1 MQNKPNRSASAYGGS
16 YGAPPSDSGNFDWR
30 EYYFAIKERLWLVLI
45 ITLVMTAFGF
55 KTASTQIFKYS
66 AHAILFIEQDKS
78 KVLDSKMTEVRD
90 DQIKSLD
97 MINTMVELLQSY
109 PFALR
114 VVNRLNLTQDNQFLW
129 AAGLYSKSVTP
140 EAAAAKLNRMVRSQ
154 FRLGTR
160 LVDIIVTS
168 SSSDSSVKLANGY
181 AEEYL
186 HYLHD
191 QQSEATRSASTF
203 LLDESDRL
211 RKKMRASDEGMQKF
225 RERERAASLDIMQQE
240 AQTQISECSAKQ
252 HLLDAKL
259 AQINTDIVAAKA
271 AKGNRDELLKL
282 PSINNMPKISLLM
295 TKIQSEQD
303 QLYLLQ
309 QRYRPKHPAY
319 VIIKTQLDIDNRDLN
334 NLLSGVEALL
344 ESNRDSL
351 LAEQQATKA
360 TREAAETRLLEVT
373 SKNVEYNDLKRELQS
388 DAALYDAILARIKEV
403 DITKELTQSPVRIQ
417 ELASGV
423 TAVGKSPIDI
433 ILKNFFTGLGIGLG
447 LVIFFHKIDSS
458 FKTVDQ
464 TEKATGLSVV
474 TAIPQIGGA
483 SSSILGF
490 LSKEQFLELL
500 QNLREC
506 WEMLFKSTDPFLQRI
521 GKCIDILQPVLTWL
535 GNPHRGVS
543 LPKGKELVVQTERTG
558 IVAEAFRSLRASVA
572 THLHA
577 ENQRTFLFTSA
588 IPAEGKSFNSAN
600 FSTSLAQ
607 QGHKTLLIDADL
619 RKPALS
625 KIFFSMNR
633 KPGVAE
639 VLLGKVPLENAVN
652 TTQVENLHLL
662 TAGGLV
668 ENPSELLAG
677 QPFRDLIAEA
687 LRQYDRVVI
696 DSAPVLAVSDTLLLA
711 SQVEVLC
718 LVVRSFVTPK
728 RMVKRALVSLKEV
741 GVTPTGIVLNCLPY
755 GKGSYYY
762 YTSGK
767 YAGSYYGDGSVYGD
781 GSPNKA

>member
-1 MQNKPNRSASAYGGS
+1 MQSKPNRSASAYGGS

-45 ITLVMTAFGF
+45 ITLVMTAYGF

-66 AHAILFIEQDKS
+66 AHAILFLELDKS
-78 KVLDSKMTEVRD
+78 KVLDSKMTEVKD
-90 DQIKSLD
+90 DQIRSVD

-129 AAGLYSKSVTP
+129 AAGLNSRTISP
-140 EAAAAKLNRMVRSQ
+140 ETAADRLVGMVRCN
-154 FRLGTR
+154 FRAGTR
-160 LVDIIVTS
+160 LVDITVTTS
-168 SSSDSSVKLANGY
+168 SGETSVKLANGY

-240 AQTQISECSAKQ
+240 AQTQISECSARQ
-252 HLLDAKL
+252 HLMDAKL
-259 AQINTDIVAAKA
+259 AQINTDIIAAKSA
-271 AKGNRDELLKL
+271 QGNRDELLKL
-282 PSINNMPKISLLM
+282 PSINNMPKIAMLM
-295 TKIQSEQD
+295 AKIQTEQE
-303 QLYLLQ
+303 QLYLVQ
-309 QRYRPKHPAY
+309 QRYRQKHPAY
-319 VIIKTQLDIDNRDLN
+319 VIIKTQLDIDNNELKT
-334 NLLSGVEALL
+334 LLLGVEALL

-351 LAEQQATKA
+351 LTEQLANKA

-373 SKNVEYNDLKRELQS
+373 SKSVEYNDLKRELQS
-388 DAALYDAILARIKEV
+388 DAALYDAVLARIKEV
-403 DITKELTQSPVRIQ
+403 DITKEFAQSPVRIQ

-423 TAVGKSPIDI
+423 SSVGKNPIDI

-483 SSSILGF
+483 SSAFLGF
-490 LSKEQFLELL
+490 LSKDQFFELL
-500 QNLREC
+500 ANLMEC
-506 WEMLFKSTDPFLQRI
+506 WEILFKSSDPFLKRV

-543 LPKGKELVVQTERTG
+543 LPKGKELVVQSERTG
-558 IVAEAFRSLRASVA
+558 IVAEAFRTLRVSVA
-572 THLHA
+572 MHLHA
-577 ENQRTFLFTSA
+577 ENQRSFLFTSA
-588 IPAEGKSFNSAN
+588 IPSEGKSFNSAN

-607 QGHKTLLIDADL
+607 QGLKTLLIDADL
-619 RKPALS
+619 RKPSLS

-639 VLLGKVPLENAVN
+639 VLLGKDSLENAVN
-652 TTQVENLHLL
+652 STGVENLFLL

-677 QPFRDLIAEA
+677 QPFRDLMAEA

-696 DSAPVLAVSDTLLLA
+696 DSAPILAVSDTLLIA
-711 SQVEVLC
+711 TQVEVLC

-741 GVTPTGIVLNCLPY
+741 GVTPVGICLNCLPY
-755 GKGSYYY
+755 GRGSYYY

-767 YAGSYYGDGSVYGD
+767 YAGSYYGNGSVYGY
-781 GSPNKA
+781 GSSN

>member
-1 MQNKPNRSASAYGGS
+1 MQSKPNRSASAYGGS

-45 ITLVMTAFGF
+45 ITLVMTAYGF

-66 AHAILFIEQDKS
+66 AHAILFLELDKS
-78 KVLDSKMTEVRD
+78 KVLDSKMTEVKD
-90 DQIKSLD
+90 DQIRSVD

-129 AAGLYSKSVTP
+129 AAGLNSRTISP
-140 EAAAAKLNRMVRSQ
+140 ETAADRLVGMVRCN
-154 FRLGTR
+154 FRAGTR
-160 LVDIIVTS
+160 LVDITVTTS
-168 SSSDSSVKLANGY
+168 SGETSVKLANGY

-240 AQTQISECSAKQ
+240 AQTQISECSARQ
-252 HLLDAKL
+252 HLMDAKL
-259 AQINTDIVAAKA
+259 AQINTDIIAAKSA
-271 AKGNRDELLKL
+271 QGNRDELLKL
-282 PSINNMPKISLLM
+282 PSINNMPKIAMLM
-295 TKIQSEQD
+295 AKIQTEQE
-303 QLYLLQ
+303 QLYLVQ
-309 QRYRPKHPAY
+309 QRYRQKHPAY
-319 VIIKTQLDIDNRDLN
+319 VIIKTQLDIDNNDLKT
-334 NLLSGVEALL
+334 LLLGVEALL

-351 LAEQQATKA
+351 LTEQLANKA

-373 SKNVEYNDLKRELQS
+373 SKSVEYNDLKRELQS
-388 DAALYDAILARIKEV
+388 DAALYDAVLARIKEV
-403 DITKELTQSPVRIQ
+403 DITKEFAQSPVRIQ

-423 TAVGKSPIDI
+423 SSVGKNPIDI

-474 TAIPQIGGA
+474 SAIPQIGGA
-483 SSSILGF
+483 SSAFLGF
-490 LSKEQFLELL
+490 LSKDQFFELL
-500 QNLREC
+500 ANLMEC
-506 WEMLFKSTDPFLQRI
+506 WEILFKSSDPFLKRV

-543 LPKGKELVVQTERTG
+543 LPKGKELVVQSERTG
-558 IVAEAFRSLRASVA
+558 IVAEAFRTLRVSVA
-572 THLHA
+572 MHLHA
-577 ENQRTFLFTSA
+577 ENQRSFLFTSA
-588 IPAEGKSFNSAN
+588 IPSEGKSFNSSN

-607 QGHKTLLIDADL
+607 QGLKTLLIDADL
-619 RKPALS
+619 RKPSLS

-639 VLLGKVPLENAVN
+639 VLLGKDSLENAVN
-652 TTQVENLHLL
+652 STGIENLSLL

-677 QPFRDLIAEA
+677 QPFRDLMAEA

-696 DSAPVLAVSDTLLLA
+696 DSAPILAVSDTLLIA
-711 SQVEVLC
+711 TQVEVLC

-741 GVTPTGIVLNCLPY
+741 GVTPVGICLNCLPY
-755 GKGSYYY
+755 GRGSYYY

-767 YAGSYYGDGSVYGD
+767 YAGSYYGNGSVYGY
-781 GSPNKA
+781 GSSN

>member
-1 MQNKPNRSASAYGGS
+1 MQSKPNRSASAYGGS
-16 YGAPPSDSGNFDWR
+16 YGVPPSDSGNFDWR

-45 ITLVMTAFGF
+45 ITLVMTAYGF

-66 AHAILFIEQDKS
+66 AHTILFLELDKS
-78 KVLDSKMTEVRD
+78 KVLDSKMTEVKD
-90 DQIKSLD
+90 DQIRSVD

-129 AAGLYSKSVTP
+129 AAGLNSRTISP
-140 EAAAAKLNRMVRSQ
+140 ETAADRLVGMVRCN
-154 FRLGTR
+154 FRAGTR
-160 LVDIIVTS
+160 LVDITVTTS
-168 SSSDSSVKLANGY
+168 SGETSVKLANGY

-240 AQTQISECSAKQ
+240 AQNQISECSARQ
-252 HLLDAKL
+252 HLMDAKL
-259 AQINTDIVAAKA
+259 AQINTDIIAAKSA
-271 AKGNRDELLKL
+271 QGNRDELLKL
-282 PSINNMPKISLLM
+282 PSINNMPKIAMLM
-295 TKIQSEQD
+295 AKIQTEQQ
-303 QLYLLQ
+303 QLYLVQ
-309 QRYRPKHPAY
+309 QRYRQKHPAY
-319 VIIKTQLDIDNRDLN
+319 VIIKTQLDIDNNDLKT
-334 NLLSGVEALL
+334 LLLGVEALL

-351 LAEQQATKA
+351 LTEQLANKA
-360 TREAAETRLLEVT
+360 TRESAETRLLEVT
-373 SKNVEYNDLKRELQS
+373 SKSVEYNDLKRELQS
-388 DAALYDAILARIKEV
+388 DAALYDAVLARIKEV
-403 DITKELTQSPVRIQ
+403 DITKEFAQSPVRIQ

-423 TAVGKSPIDI
+423 SSVGKNPIDI

-474 TAIPQIGGA
+474 SAIPQIGGA
-483 SSSILGF
+483 SSAFLGF
-490 LSKEQFLELL
+490 LSKDQFFELL
-500 QNLREC
+500 ANLMEC
-506 WEMLFKSTDPFLQRI
+506 WEILFKSSDPFLKRV

-543 LPKGKELVVQTERTG
+543 LSKGKELVVQSERTG
-558 IVAEAFRSLRASVA
+558 IVAEAFRTLRVSVA
-572 THLHA
+572 MHLHA
-577 ENQRTFLFTSA
+577 ENQRSFLFTSA
-588 IPAEGKSFNSAN
+588 IPSEGKSFNSAN

-607 QGHKTLLIDADL
+607 QGLKTLLIDADL
-619 RKPALS
+619 RKPSLS

-639 VLLGKVPLENAVN
+639 VLLGKDSLENAVN
-652 TTQVENLHLL
+652 STDIENLSLL

-677 QPFRDLIAEA
+677 QPFRDLMAEA

-696 DSAPVLAVSDTLLLA
+696 DSAPILAVSDTLLIA
-711 SQVEVLC
+711 TQVEVLC

-741 GVTPTGIVLNCLPY
+741 GVTPVGICLNCLPY
-755 GKGSYYY
+755 GRGSYYY

-767 YAGSYYGDGSVYGD
+767 YAGSYYGNGSVYGY
-781 GSPNKA
+781 GSSNKA

>member
-1 MQNKPNRSASAYGGS
+1 MQSKPNRSASAYGGS

-45 ITLVMTAFGF
+45 ITLVMTAYGF
-55 KTASTQIFKYS
+55 KTASTQIFIYR
-66 AHAILFIEQDKS
+66 AHAILFLELDKS
-78 KVLDSKMTEVRD
+78 KVLDSKMTEVKD
-90 DQIKSLD
+90 DQIRSVD

-114 VVNRLNLTQDNQFLW
+114 VVNRLNLTRDNQFLW
-129 AAGLYSKSVTP
+129 AAGLNSRTISP
-140 EAAAAKLNRMVRSQ
+140 ETAADRLVGMVRCN
-154 FRLGTR
+154 FRAGTR
-160 LVDIIVTS
+160 LVDITVTTS
-168 SSSDSSVKLANGY
+168 SGETSVKLANGY

-240 AQTQISECSAKQ
+240 AQTQISECSARQ
-252 HLLDAKL
+252 HLMDAKL
-259 AQINTDIVAAKA
+259 AQINTDIIAAKSA
-271 AKGNRDELLKL
+271 QGNRDELLKL
-282 PSINNMPKISLLM
+282 PSINNMPKIAMLM
-295 TKIQSEQD
+295 AKIQTEQE
-303 QLYLLQ
+303 QLYLVQ
-309 QRYRPKHPAY
+309 QRYRQKHPAY
-319 VIIKTQLDIDNRDLN
+319 VIIKTQLDIDNNDLKT
-334 NLLSGVEALL
+334 LLLGVEALL

-351 LAEQQATKA
+351 LTEQLANKA

-373 SKNVEYNDLKRELQS
+373 SKSVEYNDLKRELQS
-388 DAALYDAILARIKEV
+388 DAALYDAVLARIKEV
-403 DITKELTQSPVRIQ
+403 DITKEFAQSPVRIQ

-423 TAVGKSPIDI
+423 SSVGKNPIDI

-483 SSSILGF
+483 SSAFLGF
-490 LSKEQFLELL
+490 LSKDQFFELL
-500 QNLREC
+500 ANLMEC
-506 WEMLFKSTDPFLQRI
+506 WEILFKSSDPFLKRV

-543 LPKGKELVVQTERTG
+543 LSRGKELVVQSERTG
-558 IVAEAFRSLRASVA
+558 IVAEAFRTLRVSVA
-572 THLHA
+572 MHLHA
-577 ENQRTFLFTSA
+577 ENQRSFLFTSA
-588 IPAEGKSFNSAN
+588 IPSEGKSFNSAN

-607 QGHKTLLIDADL
+607 QGLKTLLIDADL
-619 RKPALS
+619 RKPSLS

-639 VLLGKVPLENAVN
+639 VLLGKDSLENAVN
-652 TTQVENLHLL
+652 STGVENLFLL

-677 QPFRDLIAEA
+677 QPFRDLMAEA

-696 DSAPVLAVSDTLLLA
+696 DSAPILAVSDTLLIA
-711 SQVEVLC
+711 TQVEVLC

-741 GVTPTGIVLNCLPY
+741 GVTPVGICLNCLPY
-755 GKGSYYY
+755 GRGSYYY

-767 YAGSYYGDGSVYGD
+767 YAGSYYGNGSVYGY
-781 GSPNKA
+781 GSSN

>member
-1 MQNKPNRSASAYGGS
+1 MQSKPNRSASAYGGS

-45 ITLVMTAFGF
+45 ITLVMTAYGF

-66 AHAILFIEQDKS
+66 AHAILFLELDKS
-78 KVLDSKMTEVRD
+78 KVLDSKMTEVKD
-90 DQIKSLD
+90 DQIRSVD

-114 VVNRLNLTQDNQFLW
+114 VVNRLNLTRDNQFLW
-129 AAGLYSKSVTP
+129 AAGLNSRTISP
-140 EAAAAKLNRMVRSQ
+140 ETAADRLVGMVRCN
-154 FRLGTR
+154 FRAGTR
-160 LVDIIVTS
+160 LVDITVTTS
-168 SSSDSSVKLANGY
+168 SGETSVKLANGY

-240 AQTQISECSAKQ
+240 AQTQISECSARQ
-252 HLLDAKL
+252 HLMDAKL
-259 AQINTDIVAAKA
+259 AQINTDIIAAKSA
-271 AKGNRDELLKL
+271 QGNRDELLKL
-282 PSINNMPKISLLM
+282 PSINNMPKIAMLM
-295 TKIQSEQD
+295 AKIQTEQE
-303 QLYLLQ
+303 QLYLVQ
-309 QRYRPKHPAY
+309 QRYRQKHPAY
-319 VIIKTQLDIDNRDLN
+319 VIIKTQLDIDNNDLKT
-334 NLLSGVEALL
+334 LLLGVEALL

-351 LAEQQATKA
+351 LTEQLANKA

-373 SKNVEYNDLKRELQS
+373 SKSVEYNDLKRELQS
-388 DAALYDAILARIKEV
+388 DAALYDAVLARIKEV
-403 DITKELTQSPVRIQ
+403 DITKEFAQSPVRIQ

-423 TAVGKSPIDI
+423 SSVGKNPIDI

-483 SSSILGF
+483 SSAFLGF
-490 LSKEQFLELL
+490 LSKDQFFELL
-500 QNLREC
+500 ANLMEC
-506 WEMLFKSTDPFLQRI
+506 WEILFKSSDPFLKRV

-543 LPKGKELVVQTERTG
+543 LPKGKELVVQSERTG
-558 IVAEAFRSLRASVA
+558 IVAEAFRTLRVSVA
-572 THLHA
+572 MHLHA
-577 ENQRTFLFTSA
+577 ENQRSFLFTSA
-588 IPAEGKSFNSAN
+588 IPSEGKSFNSAN

-607 QGHKTLLIDADL
+607 QGLKTLLIDADL
-619 RKPALS
+619 RKPSLS

-639 VLLGKVPLENAVN
+639 VLLGKDSLENAVN
-652 TTQVENLHLL
+652 STGVENLFLL

-677 QPFRDLIAEA
+677 QPFRDLMAEA

-696 DSAPVLAVSDTLLLA
+696 DSAPILAVSDTLLIA
-711 SQVEVLC
+711 TQVEVLC

-741 GVTPTGIVLNCLPY
+741 GVTPVGICLNCLPY
-755 GKGSYYY
+755 GRGSYYY

-767 YAGSYYGDGSVYGD
+767 YAGSYYGNGSVYGY
-781 GSPNKA
+781 GSSN

>member
-1 MQNKPNRSASAYGGS
+1 MQSKPNRSASAYGGS

-45 ITLVMTAFGF
+45 ITLVMTAYGF

-66 AHAILFIEQDKS
+66 AHAILFLELDKS
-78 KVLDSKMTEVRD
+78 KVLDSKMTEVKD
-90 DQIKSLD
+90 DQIRSVD

-129 AAGLYSKSVTP
+129 AAGLNSRTISP
-140 EAAAAKLNRMVRSQ
+140 ETAADRLVGMVRCN
-154 FRLGTR
+154 FRAGTR
-160 LVDIIVTS
+160 LVDITVTTS
-168 SSSDSSVKLANGY
+168 SGETSVKLANGY

-240 AQTQISECSAKQ
+240 AQTQISECSARQ
-252 HLLDAKL
+252 HLMDAKL
-259 AQINTDIVAAKA
+259 AQINTDIIAAKSA
-271 AKGNRDELLKL
+271 QGNRDELLKL
-282 PSINNMPKISLLM
+282 PSINNMPKIAMLM
-295 TKIQSEQD
+295 AKIQTEQE
-303 QLYLLQ
+303 QLYLVQ
-309 QRYRPKHPAY
+309 QRYRQKHPAY
-319 VIIKTQLDIDNRDLN
+319 VIIKTQLDIDNNDLKT
-334 NLLSGVEALL
+334 LLLGVEALL

-351 LAEQQATKA
+351 LTEQLANKA

-373 SKNVEYNDLKRELQS
+373 SKSVEYNDLKRELQS
-388 DAALYDAILARIKEV
+388 DAALYDAVLARIKEV
-403 DITKELTQSPVRIQ
+403 DITKEFAQSPVRIQ

-423 TAVGKSPIDI
+423 SSVGKNPIDI

-474 TAIPQIGGA
+474 SAIPQIGGA
-483 SSSILGF
+483 SSAFLGF
-490 LSKEQFLELL
+490 LSKDQFFELL
-500 QNLREC
+500 ANLMEC
-506 WEMLFKSTDPFLQRI
+506 WEILFKSSDPFLKRV

-543 LPKGKELVVQTERTG
+543 LSKGKELVVQSERTG
-558 IVAEAFRSLRASVA
+558 IVAEAFRTLRVSVA
-572 THLHA
+572 MHLHA
-577 ENQRTFLFTSA
+577 ENQRSFLFTSA
-588 IPAEGKSFNSAN
+588 IPSEGKSFNSAN

-607 QGHKTLLIDADL
+607 QGLKTLLIDADL
-619 RKPALS
+619 RKPSLS

-639 VLLGKVPLENAVN
+639 VLLGKDSLENAVN
-652 TTQVENLHLL
+652 STDIENLSLL

-677 QPFRDLIAEA
+677 QPFRDLMAEA

-696 DSAPVLAVSDTLLLA
+696 DSAPILAVSDTLLIA
-711 SQVEVLC
+711 TQVEVLC

-741 GVTPTGIVLNCLPY
+741 GVTPVGICLNCLPY
-755 GKGSYYY
+755 GRGSYYY

-767 YAGSYYGDGSVYGD
+767 YAGSYYGNGSVYGY
-781 GSPNKA
+781 GSSN

>member
-1 MQNKPNRSASAYGGS
+1 
-16 YGAPPSDSGNFDWR
+16 
-30 EYYFAIKERLWLVLI
+30 
-45 ITLVMTAFGF
+45 
-55 KTASTQIFKYS
+55 
-66 AHAILFIEQDKS
+66 
-78 KVLDSKMTEVRD
+78 MTEVKD
-90 DQIKSLD
+90 DQIRSVD

-129 AAGLYSKSVTP
+129 AAGLNSRTISP
-140 EAAAAKLNRMVRSQ
+140 ETAADRLVGMVRCN
-154 FRLGTR
+154 FRAGTR
-160 LVDIIVTS
+160 LVDITVTTS
-168 SSSDSSVKLANGY
+168 SGETSVKLANGY

-240 AQTQISECSAKQ
+240 AQTQISECSARQ
-252 HLLDAKL
+252 HLMDAKL
-259 AQINTDIVAAKA
+259 AQINTDIIAAKSA
-271 AKGNRDELLKL
+271 QGNRDELLKL
-282 PSINNMPKISLLM
+282 PSINNMPKIAMLM
-295 TKIQSEQD
+295 AKIQTEQE
-303 QLYLLQ
+303 QLYLVQ
-309 QRYRPKHPAY
+309 QRYRQKHPAY
-319 VIIKTQLDIDNRDLN
+319 VIIKTQLDIDNNELKT
-334 NLLSGVEALL
+334 LLLGVEALL

-351 LAEQQATKA
+351 LTEQLANKA

-373 SKNVEYNDLKRELQS
+373 SKSVEYNDLKRELQS
-388 DAALYDAILARIKEV
+388 DAALYDAVLARIKEV
-403 DITKELTQSPVRIQ
+403 DITKEFAQSPVRIQ
-417 ELASGV
+417 ELAYGV
-423 TAVGKSPIDI
+423 SSVGKNPIDI

-483 SSSILGF
+483 SSAFLGF
-490 LSKEQFLELL
+490 LSKDQFFELL
-500 QNLREC
+500 ANLMEC
-506 WEMLFKSTDPFLQRI
+506 WGILFKSSDPFLKRV

-543 LPKGKELVVQTERTG
+543 LPKGKELVVQSERTG
-558 IVAEAFRSLRASVA
+558 IVAEAFRTLRVSVA
-572 THLHA
+572 MHLHA
-577 ENQRTFLFTSA
+577 ENQRSFLFTSA
-588 IPAEGKSFNSAN
+588 IPSEGKSFNSAN

-607 QGHKTLLIDADL
+607 QGLKTLLIDADL
-619 RKPALS
+619 RKPSLS
-625 KIFFSMNR
+625 KTFFSMNR

-639 VLLGKVPLENAVN
+639 VLLGKDSLENAVN
-652 TTQVENLHLL
+652 STGVENLFLL

-677 QPFRDLIAEA
+677 QPFRDLMAEA

-696 DSAPVLAVSDTLLLA
+696 DSAPILAVSDTLLIA
-711 SQVEVLC
+711 TQVEVLC

-741 GVTPTGIVLNCLPY
+741 GVTPVGICLNCLPY
-755 GKGSYYY
+755 GRGSYYY

-767 YAGSYYGDGSVYGD
+767 YAGSYYGNGSVYGY
-781 GSPNKA
+781 GSSN

>member
-1 MQNKPNRSASAYGGS
+1 MQSKPNRSASAYGGS

-45 ITLVMTAFGF
+45 ITLVMTAYGF

-66 AHAILFIEQDKS
+66 AHTILFLELDKS
-78 KVLDSKMTEVRD
+78 KVLDSKMTEVKD
-90 DQIKSLD
+90 DQIRSVD

-129 AAGLYSKSVTP
+129 AAGLNSRTISP
-140 EAAAAKLNRMVRSQ
+140 ETAADRLVGMVRCN
-154 FRLGTR
+154 FRAGTR
-160 LVDIIVTS
+160 LVDITVTTS
-168 SSSDSSVKLANGY
+168 SGETSVKLANGY

-240 AQTQISECSAKQ
+240 AQNQISECSARQ
-252 HLLDAKL
+252 HLMDAKL
-259 AQINTDIVAAKA
+259 AQINTDIIAAKSA
-271 AKGNRDELLKL
+271 QGNRDELLKL
-282 PSINNMPKISLLM
+282 PSINNMPKIAMLM
-295 TKIQSEQD
+295 AKIQTEQQ
-303 QLYLLQ
+303 QLYLVQ
-309 QRYRPKHPAY
+309 QRYRQKHPAY
-319 VIIKTQLDIDNRDLN
+319 VIIKTQLDIDNNDLKT
-334 NLLSGVEALL
+334 LLLGVEALL

-351 LAEQQATKA
+351 LTEQLANKA
-360 TREAAETRLLEVT
+360 TRESAETRLLEVT
-373 SKNVEYNDLKRELQS
+373 SKSVEYNDLKRELQS
-388 DAALYDAILARIKEV
+388 DAALYDAVLARIKEV
-403 DITKELTQSPVRIQ
+403 DITKEFAQSPVRIQ

-423 TAVGKSPIDI
+423 SSVGKNPIDI

-474 TAIPQIGGA
+474 SAIPQIGGA
-483 SSSILGF
+483 SSAFLGF
-490 LSKEQFLELL
+490 LSKDQFFELL
-500 QNLREC
+500 ANLMEC
-506 WEMLFKSTDPFLQRI
+506 WEILFKSSDPFLKRV

-543 LPKGKELVVQTERTG
+543 LSKGKELVVQSERTG
-558 IVAEAFRSLRASVA
+558 IVAEAFRTLRVSVA
-572 THLHA
+572 MHLHA
-577 ENQRTFLFTSA
+577 ENQRSFLFTSA
-588 IPAEGKSFNSAN
+588 IPSEGKSFNSAN

-607 QGHKTLLIDADL
+607 QGLKTLLIDADL
-619 RKPALS
+619 RKPSLS

-639 VLLGKVPLENAVN
+639 VLLGKDSLENAVN
-652 TTQVENLHLL
+652 STGIENLFLL

-677 QPFRDLIAEA
+677 QPFRDLMAEA

-696 DSAPVLAVSDTLLLA
+696 DSAPILAVSDTLLIA
-711 SQVEVLC
+711 TQVEVLC

-741 GVTPTGIVLNCLPY
+741 GVTPVGICLNCLPY
-755 GKGSYYY
+755 GRGSYYY

-767 YAGSYYGDGSVYGD
+767 YAGSYYGNGSVYGY
-781 GSPNKA
+781 GSSN

>member
-1 MQNKPNRSASAYGGS
+1 MQSKPNRSASAYGGS

-45 ITLVMTAFGF
+45 ITLVMTAYGF

-66 AHAILFIEQDKS
+66 AHAILFLELDKS
-78 KVLDSKMTEVRD
+78 KVLDSKMTEVKD
-90 DQIKSLD
+90 DQIRSVD

-114 VVNRLNLTQDNQFLW
+114 VVNRLNLTRDNQFLW
-129 AAGLYSKSVTP
+129 AAGLNSRTISP
-140 EAAAAKLNRMVRSQ
+140 ETAADRLVGMVRCN
-154 FRLGTR
+154 FRAGTR
-160 LVDIIVTS
+160 LVDITVTTS
-168 SSSDSSVKLANGY
+168 SGETSVKLANGY

-240 AQTQISECSAKQ
+240 AQTQISECSARQ
-252 HLLDAKL
+252 HLMDAKL
-259 AQINTDIVAAKA
+259 AQINTDIIAAKSA
-271 AKGNRDELLKL
+271 QGNRDELLKL
-282 PSINNMPKISLLM
+282 PSINNMPKIAMLM
-295 TKIQSEQD
+295 AKIQTEQE
-303 QLYLLQ
+303 QLYLVQ
-309 QRYRPKHPAY
+309 QRYRQKHPAY
-319 VIIKTQLDIDNRDLN
+319 VIIKTQLDIDNNELKT
-334 NLLSGVEALL
+334 LLLGVEALL

-351 LAEQQATKA
+351 LTEQLANKA

-373 SKNVEYNDLKRELQS
+373 SKSVEYNDLKRELQS
-388 DAALYDAILARIKEV
+388 DAALYDAVLARIKEV
-403 DITKELTQSPVRIQ
+403 DITKEFAQSPVRIQ

-423 TAVGKSPIDI
+423 SSVGKNPIDI

-483 SSSILGF
+483 SSAFLGF
-490 LSKEQFLELL
+490 LSKDQFFELL
-500 QNLREC
+500 ANLMEC
-506 WEMLFKSTDPFLQRI
+506 WEILFKSSDPFLKRV

-543 LPKGKELVVQTERTG
+543 LSRGKELVVQSERTG
-558 IVAEAFRSLRASVA
+558 IVAEAFRTLRVSVA
-572 THLHA
+572 MHLHA
-577 ENQRTFLFTSA
+577 ENQRSFLFTSA
-588 IPAEGKSFNSAN
+588 IPSEGKSFNSAN

-607 QGHKTLLIDADL
+607 QGLKTLLIDADL
-619 RKPALS
+619 RKPSLS

-639 VLLGKVPLENAVN
+639 VLLGKDSLENAVN
-652 TTQVENLHLL
+652 STGVENLFLL

-668 ENPSELLAG
+668 EHPSELLAG
-677 QPFRDLIAEA
+677 QPFRDLMAEA

-696 DSAPVLAVSDTLLLA
+696 DSAPILAVSDTLLIA
-711 SQVEVLC
+711 TQVEVLC

-741 GVTPTGIVLNCLPY
+741 GVTPVGICLNCLPY
-755 GKGSYYY
+755 GRGSYYY

-767 YAGSYYGDGSVYGD
+767 YAGSYYGNGSVYGY
-781 GSPNKA
+781 GSSN